1 MKGSRR
7 DFVHGAL
14 FGGLIASLISR
25 AAFTFAE
32 IESRPV
38 DRRRFGRV
46 GAEVSVL
53 GLGLG
58 AAFMDAFEHR
68 LEAGHT
74 LLESA
79 LARGINYWDTGRS
92 YGPSEGMIAPVLGRN
107 RSRVFLA
114 SAIPGITTVSN
125 ETSIGVYRYSRRTM
139 LICINCMIWVR
150 RS

>member
-79 LARGINYWDTGRS
+79 ARQRHQLLGYRARLRS
-92 YGPSEGMIAPVLGRN
+92 ERRN
-107 RSRVFLA
+107 DCSRSR
-114 SAIPGITTVSN
+114 T
-125 ETSIGVYRYSRRTM
+125 
-139 LICINCMIWVR
+139 
-150 RS
+150 